1 LPRKYLLWL
10 VVIVFGVIVVY
21 GAYSYYSISNSAES
35 VTVNTTNYND
45 TDIPLLNETD
55 NKTNRSTVSIPLEKP
70 PFIE

>member
-1 LPRKYLLWL
+1 MPRKYLLWL

-21 GAYSYYSISNSAES
+21 GTYSYYSISNNTES